1 MAMRLEEVIEPTV
14 QPFEDVV
21 ARVAEAWTDAE
32 ITQLAR
38 QEAERL
44 LTLLQDG
51 TAPDELGVALDSST
65 GLTRD
70 GFIEDAPIEMVTTA
84 FDMEAG
90 EWRIIETDGG
100 AVLLRL
106 DAIHPA
112 AEDETA
118 ASIKQA
124 FAAQTAQGYAQDLLD
139 AFTNA
144 VQADKG
150 LELDQAAINAVHAQ
164 FP

>member
-1 MAMRLEEVIEPTV
+1 
-14 QPFEDVV
+14 
-21 ARVAEAWTDAE
+21 
-32 ITQLAR
+32 
-38 QEAERL
+38 
-44 LTLLQDG
+44 
-51 TAPDELGVALDSST
+51 
-65 GLTRD
+65 
-70 GFIEDAPIEMVTTA
+70 MVTTA